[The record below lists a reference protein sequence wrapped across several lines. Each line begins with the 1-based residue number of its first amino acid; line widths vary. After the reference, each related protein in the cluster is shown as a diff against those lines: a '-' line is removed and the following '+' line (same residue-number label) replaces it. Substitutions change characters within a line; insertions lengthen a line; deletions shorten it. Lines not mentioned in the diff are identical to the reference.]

1 MMSIN
6 KKLRTLLIVCLAV
19 ILGVVLF
26 NIVHLFSHSVEEYI
40 MNARVE
46 GMSLEELENELGQS
60 GIYGRTYEEGFVIYA
75 KSGECPFYQGNYPR
89 FIPVF
94 PCYSGNFWKIC
105 FDENMQ
111 VADVYSEP
119 MENQVATELNFVE
132 SDETLLAG
140 YKDVVDGMNALPLQV
155 YECIGVGE
163 SEEPSVNYVRFIL
176 EQREDSEWSRES
188 FYEDLLLVKE
198 YMENILGEDGLAGK
212 NINVYFAGIYI
223 DENHYT
229 WGYSL
234 SNFRVDTIGQADA
247 QDTGSA
253 LAYTGPQESFIS
265 MSLAV
270 DNLSEVRQM
279 AEDNVYMNL
288 TVAYLDDVSV
298 LENWT
303 NLQSLTILYDDV
315 SEDELQELQQ
325 MLPECEI
332 FVW

>member
-1 MMSIN
+1 MSIN
-6 KKLRTLLIVCLAV
+6 KKLRTLLIVCLTV

-105 FDENMQ
+105 FDEN
-111 VADVYSEP
+111 
-119 MENQVATELNFVE
+119 
-132 SDETLLAG
+132 
-140 YKDVVDGMNALPLQV
+140 
-155 YECIGVGE
+155 
-163 SEEPSVNYVRFIL
+163 
-176 EQREDSEWSRES
+176 
-188 FYEDLLLVKE
+188 
-198 YMENILGEDGLAGK
+198 
-212 NINVYFAGIYI
+212 
-223 DENHYT
+223 
-229 WGYSL
+229 
-234 SNFRVDTIGQADA
+234 
-247 QDTGSA
+247 
-253 LAYTGPQESFIS
+253 
-265 MSLAV
+265 
-270 DNLSEVRQM
+270 RQM

-325 MLPECEI
+325 MLPEGEI